1 MALTRGKTDIDI
13 LEHVAE
19 GIHVDSAWLLTH
31 ESPVTSGRASMKAPS
46 GPNASRIER
55 DSES

>member
-1 MALTRGKTDIDI
+1 VALTRARTDIDI

-19 GIHVDSAWLLTH
+19 GIHVDSEWLLAH

-46 GPNASRIER
+46 SPNAPHAEG

>member
-1 MALTRGKTDIDI
+1 VALTRAKTDIDI

-19 GIHVDSAWLLTH
+19 GIHVDSDWLLAH
-31 ESPVTSGRASMKAPS
+31 ESPVTSGRASKAPS
-46 GPNASRIER
+46 GPNTARAER